1 MAERSAEDVAAG
13 VLRIAVGGTVRAVP
27 TLKARWIGEWAEA
40 FTIAGDG
47 GKAIGEWT
55 MDDFTRFAAG
65 SVERLLS
72 LVVAYDRTA
81 ALGGREWL
89 EENADPTELHE
100 ALVAMVGNAFP
111 LASDP
116 TVLVDLVIAQA
127 AAGSIPPS
135 STSGASSTGTS
146 TRTRSGRGST
156 RSS

>member
-1 MAERSAEDVAAG
+1 MTERSAEDLVTG
-13 VLRIAVGGTVRAVP
+13 VLRIAVGDSVREVP
-27 TLKARWIGEWAEA
+27 TLKARWIGEWSQSFAADDIEA
-40 FTIAGDG
+40 
-47 GKAIGEWT
+47 KAIGEWT
-55 MDDFTRFAAG
+55 MDDFSRFAG
-65 SVERLLS
+65 ESVDRLLD

-89 EENADPTELHE
+89 AENADPAQLHA

-135 STSGASSTGTS
+135 STSGASPSGTS
-146 TRTRSGRGST
+146 TRTTSGRGST
-156 RSS
+156 RSR